1 MSYGRRLQQIFV
13 LALVVSLLA
22 GCAGAQ
28 AVPTATPVQPTSVPT
43 PTLVPPTATPLPP
56 TTTPVPPTHT
66 PVPPSATPPPT
77 HTRVPASPTPQL
89 PSRILFIGD
98 SDSFWLDQHLKNLA
112 ASADPP
118 LVIETSGVT
127 SGGMSLEQ
135 HWQLLLGLKAVREGN
150 WDVVVLQE
158 DIALHWSELDKF
170 YEYAGKFDQE
180 IEKIGAQTVLY
191 MPHEY
196 KKKIDPPLTT
206 EDYAAVYGKLGAEL
220 GDKVAPAGL
229 AWQRSMRERPDLEL
243 YARDGHGN
251 LHGMYLTLCVLYATI
266 FERSPVGLAYHYD
279 VPFGS
284 VEFNMRR
291 AMEGMKDWKTISDDE
306 AAFLQRI
313 AWETVQEYET
323 PH

>member
-1 MSYGRRLQQIFV
+1 
-13 LALVVSLLA
+13 
-22 GCAGAQ
+22 
-28 AVPTATPVQPTSVPT
+28 
-43 PTLVPPTATPLPP
+43 
-56 TTTPVPPTHT
+56 
-66 PVPPSATPPPT
+66 
-77 HTRVPASPTPQL
+77 L

-127 SGGMSLEQ
+127 GGGMSLEQ
-135 HWQLLLGLKAVREGN
+135 HWQLLGLKAVREGN

-158 DIALHWSELDKF
+158 DIALHWSGLDKF

-191 MPHEY
+191 MPFEY
-196 KKKIDPPLTT
+196 KKKIDPPLTA
-206 EDYAAVYGKLGAEL
+206 EDYAGVYGELGTEL
-220 GDKVAPAGL
+220 GDNVAPAAL
-229 AWQRSMRERPDLEL
+229 AWQRSMQERPDLEL
-243 YARDGHGN
+243 YTRDGHGN
-251 LHGMYLTLCVLYATI
+251 LHGTYLTLCVLYATI

-279 VPFGS
+279 VSAGS
-284 VEFNMRR
+284 VEFNMRK
-291 AMEGMKDWKTISDDE
+291 AMEGWEDWKTITDDE

-313 AWETVQEYET
+313 AWETVEEYET